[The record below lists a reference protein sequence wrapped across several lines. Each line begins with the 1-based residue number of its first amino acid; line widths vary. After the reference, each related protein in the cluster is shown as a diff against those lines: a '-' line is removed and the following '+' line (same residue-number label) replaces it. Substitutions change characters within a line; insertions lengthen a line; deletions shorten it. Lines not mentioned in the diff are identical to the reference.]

1 MCYYLSE
8 WLGITDGFKTI
19 WIEEDREQLK
29 GKGKKPAIHTA
40 VYQRKNIALRDDALT
55 TGGRFRQFN
64 DQMKQ
69 RLTTSNNEPTKQFP
83 KNVEDYVKGM
93 RATTDLSSR
102 KNRNMALE
110 NELESIWEE

>member
-1 MCYYLSE
+1 MKILPNISDTR
-8 WLGITDGFKTI
+8 W
-19 WIEEDREQLK
+19 
-29 GKGKKPAIHTA
+29 GKKTDFYSLFLVLANHRESLPLSKDKRVLMKEKLI
-40 VYQRKNIALRDDALT
+40 
-55 TGGRFRQFN
+55 QFN
-64 DQMKQ
+64 DQIKQ
-69 RLTTSNNEPTKQFP
+69 RLTTSNDEPAKPFP